1 MEERTM
7 SLSGTPVLL
16 LKEGAKRERGRDAQH
31 NNIMAAVAIAESI
44 RTALGPRGQ
53 DKMLVDSFGDV
64 TITNDGAAILKE
76 IDVEHPAAKM
86 IVEVAKTQDDE
97 VGDGTTTAVV
107 LAGELLKQAETLIDQ
122 RIHPTVIVEGYRKA
136 TDKAVSVL
144 ESIAI
149 KDSSDAM
156 LKKIAMTAMQSK
168 VISESRQLLAEMA
181 VKAIKRVAETV
192 NGEVRAD
199 IDNIKIDKKQGGS
212 IRDTTFIEGIL
223 LDKDIVHPGMPRKV
237 MNPKIALIQSAFEVE
252 KTEFTAKIDIRD
264 VAQMQAFLDQE
275 ETMLRDMV
283 DKVKR
288 SGADVILCQKGID
301 DVAQHFMAQA
311 GIVAVRRIKE
321 SDMEKLARATGA
333 KIVSNLDD
341 LSKGDLGSAELIE
354 ERKIADD
361 KMTFVEGC
369 KNAKAVSVLIRGSTD
384 LIVDEAERAFHDAV
398 SVVRDVMEDGR
409 VLAGGG
415 SPEMEVARHL
425 HDYAEKL
432 PGREQLAI
440 IAFADAVEV
449 IPKTLAENAGLDP
462 IDIMADLKTR
472 HEKEQMSAGVD
483 GIEGKAADMAKAN
496 VWDPLIVKRQA
507 IKSASEVAQ
516 MLLRIDDV
524 IASKGMET
532 GGGGPGGKG
541 PPGGGEDFED

>member
-1 MEERTM
+1 M

-31 NNIMAAVAIAESI
+31 NNITAAVAIAESI
-44 RTALGPRGQ
+44 RTSLGPRGQ

-64 TITNDGAAILKE
+64 TITNDGATILKE

-107 LAGELLKQAETLIDQ
+107 LAGELLKQAESLIDQ
-122 RIHPTVIVEGYRKA
+122 KIHPTVIVEGYRKA
-136 TDKAVSVL
+136 TDKAISVL
-144 ESIAI
+144 DSIAL
-149 KDSSDAM
+149 KDSTDAM
-156 LKKIAMTAMQSK
+156 LKKIAMTSMQSK
-168 VISESRQLLAEMA
+168 VVSDFRQLLAEMA
-181 VKAIKRVAETV
+181 VKAVKRVAETAD
-192 NGEVRAD
+192 GKIRAD

-212 IRDTTFIEGIL
+212 IRDTTLIEGIL
-223 LDKDIVHPGMPRKV
+223 LDKDIVHPGMPRRV
-237 MNPKIALIQSAFEVE
+237 ENPKIALIQSAFEVE

-275 ETMLRDMV
+275 ETMLNDMV
-283 DKVKR
+283 EKVKR
-288 SGADVILCQKGID
+288 SGANVVLCQKGID

-341 LSKGDLGSAELIE
+341 LSKSDLGSAESIE
-354 ERKIADD
+354 ERKVGDD

-398 SVVRDVMEDGR
+398 SVVRDVVEDGR
-409 VLAGGG
+409 VVPGGG
-415 SPEMEVARHL
+415 SPEVEVSRQL
-425 HDYAEKL
+425 RDYAEKL

-449 IPKTLAENAGLDP
+449 VPRTLAENAGLDP
-462 IDIMADLKTR
+462 IDIMAELKTR
-472 HEKEQMSAGVD
+472 HEKEQATTGVD
-483 GIEGKAADMAKAN
+483 GLEGKVSDMAKAN
-496 VWDPLIVKRQA
+496 VWDPLVVKRQA
-507 IKSASEVAQ
+507 MKSASEVAQ

-532 GGGGPGGKG
+532 GGGGPGAKG

>member
-1 MEERTM
+1 
-7 SLSGTPVLL
+7 
-16 LKEGAKRERGRDAQH
+16 
-31 NNIMAAVAIAESI
+31 
-44 RTALGPRGQ
+44 
-53 DKMLVDSFGDV
+53 MLVDSFGDV